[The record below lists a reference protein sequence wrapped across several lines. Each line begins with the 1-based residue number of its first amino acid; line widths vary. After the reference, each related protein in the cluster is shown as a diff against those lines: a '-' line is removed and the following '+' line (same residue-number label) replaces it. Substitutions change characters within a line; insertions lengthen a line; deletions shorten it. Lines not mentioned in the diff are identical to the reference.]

1 MSAQFTA
8 KKKRPRSY
16 PTAWARTKVPARTW
30 PLSPSSAALVASNE
44 RADLRRREADIA
56 VRHVRPEGDD
66 LIARLLMERS
76 EAHLYGAPAYLKAL
90 GRPKTPAALATS
102 AAQIF
107 GFEDNPRLLQ
117 MMQSAGYPVTEDNLV
132 YAVND
137 HLVQWELARK
147 GLGLCVMM
155 SEIGD
160 HDDAVVRAVK
170 GAAPVIT
177 LPTWLTTHRELRS
190 SRRMRVVFDAIA
202 AALGQDRASRTSR
215 IRSTSATA

>member
-1 MSAQFTA
+1 M
-8 KKKRPRSY
+8 
-16 PTAWARTKVPARTW
+16 
-30 PLSPSSAALVASNE
+30 
-44 RADLRRREADIA
+44 
-56 VRHVRPEGDD
+56 
-66 LIARLLMERS
+66 
-76 EAHLYGAPAYLKAL
+76 
-90 GRPKTPAALATS
+90 
-102 AAQIF
+102 
-107 GFEDNPRLLQ
+107 
-117 MMQSAGYPVTEDNLV
+117 
-132 YAVND
+132 
-137 HLVQWELARK
+137 QWELARK